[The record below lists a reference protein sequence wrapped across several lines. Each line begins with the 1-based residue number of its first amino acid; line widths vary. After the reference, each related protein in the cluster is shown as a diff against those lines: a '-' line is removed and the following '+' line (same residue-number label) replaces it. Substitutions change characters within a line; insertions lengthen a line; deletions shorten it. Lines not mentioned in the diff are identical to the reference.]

1 MSVQREGLPVC
12 LLSFPSGFS
21 QPGGIGM
28 NVEVGAAP
36 LQAEKPPSIA
46 DPQILTPPAG
56 SVAPKEHS
64 PMLPEPQAPRSPL
77 DVSAGKTHALNSH
90 ATVFFFNASFCFLI

>member
-1 MSVQREGLPVC
+1 
-12 LLSFPSGFS
+12 
-21 QPGGIGM
+21 M

-77 DVSAGKTHALNSH
+77 DVSAGKTDACELTRHSVSLQRQFLLFFESTLKHKVTLISASPNSLS
-90 ATVFFFNASFCFLI
+90 TDRRL

>member
-1 MSVQREGLPVC
+1 
-12 LLSFPSGFS
+12 
-21 QPGGIGM
+21 M

-77 DVSAGKTHALNSH
+77 DVSAGKTHACELTRHS
-90 ATVFFFNASFCFLI
+90 VFLQHQFWFFNLN

>member
-1 MSVQREGLPVC
+1 
-12 LLSFPSGFS
+12 
-21 QPGGIGM
+21 M

-46 DPQILTPPAG
+46 DPQNLTPPAG

-77 DVSAGKTHALNSH
+77 DVSAGKTHACELTRHSVSLHNQFLL
-90 ATVFFFNASFCFLI
+90 FF